1 MKRTV
6 TILGILGAM
15 LLLTCAAVAQAKA
28 GGTEQ
33 ALKDMENKW
42 AAGSLKNDTAAVGD
56 LLSDDWTGINA
67 EGKIQTRGDMLA
79 DMKKTKLTRSAVSEM
94 RVRILD
100 ADAAVVTGTWSGAGT
115 DPAGKKFDST
125 EHWTDVFMKKDGK
138 WKCVSSQSTA
148 VKK

>member
-42 AAGSLKNDTAAVGD
+42 AAASIKSDTATVSD
-56 LLSDDWTGINA
+56 MLSDDWTGLNP

-79 DMKKTKLTRSAVSEM
+79 EMKKTKVTRSAVSDM
-94 RVRILD
+94 RVRMLG
-100 ADAAVVTGTWSGAGT
+100 ADAAVVTGTWTGAGT
-115 DPAGKKFDST
+115 DPSGKKFDST
-125 EHWTDVFMKKDGK
+125 QRWTDVFVKKGGK
-138 WKCVSSQSTA
+138 WKCVASQIGD